1 MTTNPGSGRQRDRR
15 MMASEGLLS
24 VSEALNRLL
33 AEFRPL
39 ESEAADLEAS
49 LGRVLAETLTAPLNL
64 PPFANSS
71 MDGYA
76 VRAADVAGAR
86 PEAPAALAV
95 VADIP
100 AGARP
105 SDTPLS
111 AGSAAR
117 IMTGAPMPPGAD
129 AIVPIEATDD
139 ARSSAGGPPPGTI
152 RILAPAP
159 PGANVRRPGEDVRA
173 GEVVLSA
180 GRVIR
185 PAEIGLLAALGV
197 SQVPVVRRPRVA
209 VLSTGDE
216 LVEVSRPLGPGQIR
230 DSNSYTL
237 AALVAAYGGQP
248 IRLSR
253 APDRLAAVRER
264 LDQAHAAG
272 ADLVL
277 SSAGVSVGA
286 HDVVRQAL
294 EEDGALDFWRVDM
307 RPGKP
312 VAFGRV
318 HGIPFMGL
326 PGNPVSAA
334 VTFEVF
340 ARPAILK
347 MGRRPSLKKPQVQA
361 RLDDAIAS
369 DGRESYLRA
378 VVRREAQGGYA
389 ARLTGGQG
397 SNLMTSLTQANALLV
412 VPAGVKHVA
421 AGESLTAWML
431 DWPEE
436 VF

>member
-1 MTTNPGSGRQRDRR
+1 
-15 MMASEGLLS
+15 MMASEGILS

-39 ESEAADLEAS
+39 ESEAAGLEAS
-49 LGRVLAETLTAPLNL
+49 LGRVLAETLVAPLDL

-76 VRAADVAGAR
+76 VRAADVAGAG
-86 PEAPAALAV
+86 PHAPAALAV

-105 SDTPLS
+105 PDTLLS

-117 IMTGAPMPPGAD
+117 IMTGAPVPPGAD
-129 AIVPIEATDD
+129 AVVPIEATDD
-139 ARSSAGGPPPGTI
+139 ARSSAGGSPPGTV
-152 RILAPAP
+152 RILAPAQ
-159 PGANVRRPGEDVRA
+159 PGANVRLPGEDVQA
-173 GEVVLSA
+173 GQAVLPV

-185 PAEIGLLAALGV
+185 PAEIGLMAAMGV
-197 SQVPVVRRPRVA
+197 SQVRVTRRPRVA

-216 LVEVSRPLGPGQIR
+216 LAEAGQPLQPGQIR
-230 DSNSYTL
+230 DSNSHSL
-237 AALVAAYGGQP
+237 AALVATYGGQP
-248 IRLSR
+248 LRLKR

-264 LDQAHAAG
+264 LDEAQAAG
-272 ADLVL
+272 ADLIL

-286 HDVVRQAL
+286 FDVVRQAL
-294 EEDGALDFWRVDM
+294 EEDGALTFWRVNM

-318 HGIPFMGL
+318 RGIPFIGL

-347 MGRRPSLKKPQVQA
+347 MGQRPSLQKPQVQA
-361 RLDDAIAS
+361 RLDDEVRS

-378 VVRREAQGGYA
+378 VVRRESNGYA
-389 ARLTGGQG
+389 VRLTGRQG
-397 SNLMTSLTQANALLV
+397 SNLITSLTKANALLV
-412 VPAGVKHVA
+412 IPAGVKHVG